1 MNKNSSFNLFLFI
14 STWVYIGYCVICE
27 MHVAPIKTI
36 IESIGNTDSYRTYGL
51 MMRIPSAIA
60 FMLIPTV
67 IFIFSLVSSLII
79 GAPKKYADKPRKK
92 ALAVLLTSANTF
104 ELVVGLFIWILEI
117 GFPNFAGAYNAIF
130 TKIII
135 SVFLN
140 PVFAIGLIIVLIMYC
155 QKYCT
160 AS

>member
-14 STWVYIGYCVICE
+14 STWIYIGYCVICE

-36 IESIGNTDSYRTYGL
+36 IEAIFSSDRYTSYYIMMSITSV
-51 MMRIPSAIA
+51 IF

-67 IFIFSLVSSLII
+67 VFIFSLVSSLII
-79 GAPKKYADKPRKK
+79 GAPKKYADRPRKK
-92 ALAVLLTSANTF
+92 ALAVILTSANTF
-104 ELVVGLFIWILEI
+104 EFVVGLFIWILEI

-140 PVFAIGLIIVLIMYC
+140 PVFAIGFIIVLIMYC